1 MPFRIER
8 LRVKNFK
15 CFDNK
20 KYYKFS
26 FDETLNPIILS
37 GPNGFGKTTFFDAIE
52 LIFTKNI
59 TRLNNDIEDRRL
71 NLGKNILLNE
81 AGCGGVLVLNLKD
94 QNNDIKTIVTVI
106 DQTNEKLSIGDSI
119 KYCVVDELLN
129 SDEEI
134 ESFLLKQREWN
145 ACLSDCMDLKY
156 SIEHFN
162 VYYYVSQAESVH
174 FLKKSIKDRKSS
186 VNALLNTDTIDSNIE
201 YIDKD
206 LIGGSKSKNGVIVN
220 DAIRT
225 SETVINE
232 KVNLIK
238 SKLKETNLDLKDT
251 EYEQLLNYD
260 DNTSP
265 FLWDTEDI
273 GFESEN
279 ATNSLNRIIQE
290 IQSLH
295 YFVINKSDYEKYLEN
310 KKIEKLINNIE
321 GIDDFLKYCSFI
333 ENGAISTNTIYQASL
348 LNRQKIDIYSHS
360 EFFRKE
366 FDVSVFKREDLIKI
380 KETDNSLISS
390 NIDDISNHVKEIV
403 DRKKELSD
411 NQKLLNELGQ
421 ARNEL
426 HKYINALNDTGTCP
440 FCANPFDSADELE
453 KAFLSLSTRISERKT
468 GDSDKIDKLLQEL
481 QLILKEDC
489 QRILAYIKGLDEE
502 GVRTLNRSVIQDQ
515 QFVKNVERVK
525 VAEKI
530 HTYIPS
536 NDSLLKLNDN
546 EKPLAVQRYL
556 QEKVTSYANANFE
569 SDFKQFDFQDI
580 ANKYKTILS
589 IKQDR
594 LSRKENIDKKINYIK
609 QKHFLSESSEIERL
623 KTELKDEIIRK
634 YKLESL
640 RKNLDQLKILYK
652 TSIDAYK
659 NQIIK
664 KLRIPL
670 LIYSGKILQ
679 DYQNGLGVFI
689 SRDEMRF
696 VSNGDAK
703 HDVLNTFSS
712 GQLSGFVLSFL
723 FAMNKQYITKSN
735 DDLGFILV
743 DDPVQTM
750 DDINIASLIEV
761 LRNDF
766 AEKQIIL
773 STHETDKENYI
784 LYKFL
789 KYNLKGQSFNV
800 KEKLYL

>member
-1 MPFRIER
+1 MPYRIER

-15 CFDNK
+15 CFDSK
-20 KYYKFS
+20 KYYSFS
-26 FDETLNPIILS
+26 FDETLTPIILS

-59 TRLNNDIEDRRL
+59 TRLYKDIEDGRI

-81 AGCGGVLVLNLKD
+81 PGCEGVLVLDLKD
-94 QNNDIKTIVTVI
+94 QNNEIKTIVTVI
-106 DQTNEKLSIGDSI
+106 DHANEKLSIGDKI
-119 KYCVVDELLN
+119 KYCIVDQLLN

-145 ACLSDCMDLKY
+145 PCLSDCVDLKY

-174 FLKKSIKDRKSS
+174 FLKKSIRDRKGS
-186 VNALLNTDTIDSNIE
+186 VNALLNTDIIDSHIE
-201 YIDKD
+201 YINNA
-206 LIGGSKSKNGVIVN
+206 LIGGNISRNGVIVN
-220 DAIRT
+220 DAIRA

-232 KVNLIK
+232 KVNSIK
-238 SKLKETNLDLKDT
+238 SKLKTNLDLKDT
-251 EYEQLLNYD
+251 EYEQLLNYN

-265 FLWDTEDI
+265 LLWDTKDI
-273 GFESEN
+273 SFESEN
-279 ATNSLNRIIQE
+279 ATNSLNVIIQE

-295 YFVINKSDYEKYLEN
+295 HFVKNKSDYEKYLEN
-310 KKIEKLINNIE
+310 KKIEKLINNQV

-333 ENGAISTNTIYQASL
+333 ENGVINTNAIYQTSL
-348 LNRQKIDIYSHS
+348 LNRQKVDVYSHS
-360 EFFRKE
+360 GFFRKE
-366 FDVSVFKREDLIKI
+366 LDVSVFKREDLIKI
-380 KETDNSLISS
+380 KEIEDSLISS
-390 NIDDISNHVKEIV
+390 GIDNIASHVKEIV

-421 ARNEL
+421 ARKEL
-426 HKYINALNDTGTCP
+426 HKYINAFNDAGTCP
-440 FCANPFDSADELE
+440 FCAHPFNSADDLE
-453 KAFLSLSTRISERKT
+453 KAFLSLSTRISERRT
-468 GDSDKIDKLLQEL
+468 DDTEKIDKLLQEL
-481 QLILKEDC
+481 QLILNDDC
-489 QRILAYIKGLDEE
+489 QRVLAYIQGLDED
-502 GVRTLNRSVIQDQ
+502 GVRNLNRSVIQDQ
-515 QFVKNVERVK
+515 QFVNNAERVK

-530 HTYIPS
+530 YNYIPS
-536 NDSLLKLNDN
+536 NDSLLALNDS
-546 EKPLAVQRYL
+546 EKPLAIQRYL
-556 QEKVTSYANANFE
+556 QEKVTSYTNADFE
-569 SDFKQFDFQDI
+569 SDCKQYDFQNV
-580 ANKYKTILS
+580 AEKYKDILS
-589 IKQDR
+589 LTQDR
-594 LSRKENIDKKINYIK
+594 LFQKEFIDKKINYIK
-609 QKHFLSESSEIERL
+609 HKYSLSESSEIERL
-623 KTELKDEIIRK
+623 KNELKDEVIRK
-634 YKLESL
+634 YRLESL
-640 RKNLDQLKILYK
+640 RKILDQLKTLYK
-652 TSIDAYK
+652 NSIEAYK

-670 LIYSGKILQ
+670 LVYTGKILQ

-703 HDVLNTFSS
+703 HDILNTFSS

-750 DDINIASLIEV
+750 DDINVASLIEV